1 MFRLNQTIRNLFIRI
16 EALFSVLF
24 KSVFGLFG
32 GFFGLLGRL
41 SGFSKSE
48 YFLESNEPQSR
59 KSDQTQE
66 PRVSNSSTT
75 TRRRPNSRTDD
86 YFLNMA
92 KEVKKG

>member
-1 MFRLNQTIRNLFIRI
+1 MFRLNQTLRNLFIRI
-16 EALFSVLF
+16 EAFFSVLF
-24 KSVFGLFG
+24 KNVFGLFA

-48 YFLESNEPQSR
+48 YFLESNEP
-59 KSDQTQE
+59 KSTKSSQTQE
-66 PRVSNSSTT
+66 STASNGSTT

-92 KEVKKG
+92 KEVKKS